1 MNDSLSLVEKRLQE
15 LRSGKYRQDYFVPAL
30 WLQEKSSNEKQKVNP
45 FKFFLDRIKQIHQL
59 SQTQE
64 ISLPEKDWTKHSII
78 YNIFVRYT
86 TAYDHDNN
94 NQVDILTDDKSF
106 RETGTFLKSIALLPY
121 LHSLGINTIY
131 MLPITSIGVDGR
143 KGNLGSPY
151 AIRNPYKLDEN
162 LSEPILE
169 LDIETQFSA
178 FVEAAHLLGMKVV
191 LEFVFRTASK
201 DSDLALEHP
210 EWFYWLKQKIKD
222 REPGSTD
229 EKKYGPPI
237 FTEKDLLE
245 IKDKINK
252 ADFVKLPSPNADYKE
267 MFTEVPKKVAR
278 VDDRIIGV
286 LGELEK
292 KTCRIPGAFADWPPD
307 DIQPAWSDVTYLRLY
322 GHPNFNYIA
331 YNTVRMYEQK
341 LEQNQYRI
349 RSLWDNICNI
359 IPYYQ
364 QNFNIDGVMVDMGHA
379 LPHDL
384 RSSLVETARKENPNF
399 VFWEENFEL
408 TKKSVKD
415 GYNATLGYM
424 PFDLHIPE
432 KVQSLFKML
441 SESGSSIPYFG
452 TAETHN
458 THRTASRQGGIQF
471 SKFSWALVNF
481 MPSVPFILNGF
492 ELATENP
499 INTGLC
505 FEPEEIAEFPST
517 KLPLFS
523 VASLDWD
530 TENEFSRFIKQV
542 VDIRERVIEPKT
554 NFDQKTIKYLK
565 TSSEDIISFSRKF
578 AEKEYMFIGNM
589 SSVQE
594 LYFSVKVKEKYFKL
608 NDFFSDKVIFLANG
622 WMIYNLNPLE
632 FVFGELVEADKNL
645 SY

>member
-1 MNDSLSLVEKRLQE
+1 MIGSLSMLEDQLQS
-15 LRSGKYRQDYFVPAL
+15 LKVHKYSKPYVVPAIWL
-30 WLQEKSSNEKQKVNP
+30 GNTGLQEKIMINP
-45 FKFFLDRIKQIHQL
+45 FKFFLDKIKQIHSL
-59 SQTQE
+59 SQTQK

-78 YNIFVRYT
+78 YNMFVRYA

-94 NQVDILTDDKSF
+94 GLVDILTENNFF
-106 RETGTFLKSIALLPY
+106 RETGTFLKSIAILPY

-131 MLPITSIGVDGR
+131 LLPVTSIGIDGK

-151 AIRNPYKLDEN
+151 AIRNPYKIDEN
-162 LSEPILE
+162 LSEPILG
-169 LDIETQFSA
+169 LDIETQFDA
-178 FVEAAHLLGMKVV
+178 FVESAHLLGMKVV

-210 EWFYWLKQKIKD
+210 EWFYWIKEKIKD
-222 REPGSTD
+222 REPGSND
-229 EKKYGPPI
+229 EKKYGSPI
-237 FTEKDLLE
+237 FSDKDLKE
-245 IKDKINK
+245 IKEKVYS
-252 ADFVKLPSPNADYKE
+252 ADMVKLPVPNAEYRE
-267 MFTEVPKKVAR
+267 MFTDVPKKVAR

-307 DIQPAWSDVTYLRLY
+307 DVQPAWSDVTYLRLF

-341 LEQNQYRI
+341 LEQNQYRV

-379 LPHDL
+379 LPHEL
-384 RSSLVETARKENPNF
+384 RSTLVETARKENPNF

-415 GYNATLGYM
+415 GYNATLGYL

-432 KVQSLFKML
+432 KVQSLLKML
-441 SESGSSIPYFG
+441 GNEGSPIPFFG

-458 THRTASRQGGIQF
+458 THRTAARNGGLQF
-471 SKFSWALVNF
+471 SQFTWALINF

-492 ELATENP
+492 ELVAKEP

-505 FEPEEIAEFPST
+505 FEPEEIEQYPSSQ
-517 KLPLFS
+517 LPLFS
-523 VASLDWD
+523 VSSLNWNS
-530 TENEFSRFIKQV
+530 EIEFSKFIKEV
-542 VDIRERVIEPKT
+542 VDLRKKVIEPESNFETKT
-554 NFDQKTIKYLK
+554 TKYIE
-565 TSSEDIISFSRKF
+565 TSNENIIAFTRKF
-578 AEKEYMFIGNM
+578 SGKVYLFIGNM
-589 SSVQE
+589 SADTE
-594 LYFSVKVKEKYFKL
+594 LYFSLKVKEKFRIFK
-608 NDFFSDKVIFLANG
+608 DYFSDKIIFTANG
-622 WMIYNLNPLE
+622 WVIYKLKPME
-632 FVFGELVEADKNL
+632 FVFGELQEDKENL
-645 SY
+645 M